1 MAVLEIRGLTKR
13 FGNTT
18 AVHDLTLDVNKGE
31 VFGFLGQ
38 NGAGKS
44 TTIDMLLDFIR
55 PTNGTA
61 TISGHNPQHD
71 PRTVREHIG
80 ILPDDYSLYD
90 QLTGREHIEFA
101 ITMNESDE
109 DPEAILARI
118 GLTTAS
124 DRPTGSYS
132 KGMRQRLAFGMALIG
147 DPSVLI
153 LDEPSTGLDPN
164 GVEEM
169 RAIIREEADTGTTVF
184 FSSHILDQVEAICD
198 RVGIIDDGELIAVDT
213 VEGLRNT
220 FNTRS
225 TLILSVDSVP
235 SSHGISDLEGVENIK
250 YTDETIEVSCTN
262 PEVKSSVIARVEA
275 TGASV
280 TDITIEQ
287 TSLAE
292 LFSKITTGGK
302 IE

>member
-1 MAVLEIRGLTKR
+1 MGVLEIHNLTKR
-13 FGNTT
+13 FGNTA
-18 AVHDLTLDVNKGE
+18 AVRNLNLDVNEGE

-44 TTIDMLLDFIR
+44 TTIDMLIDFIR
-55 PTNGTA
+55 PTDGNA
-61 TISGHNPQHD
+61 TISGHNPQQD
-71 PRTVREHIG
+71 PRTVRKNIG

-101 ITMNESDE
+101 ITMNESEE
-109 DPEAILARI
+109 DPEAILARV
-118 GLTTAS
+118 GLTNAS
-124 DRPTGSYS
+124 DQPTGSYS
-132 KGMRQRLAFGMALIG
+132 KGMRQRLAFGMTLIG

-169 RAIIREEADTGTTVF
+169 RTIIREEADNGTTIF
-184 FSSHILDQVEAICD
+184 FSSHILAQVEAICD

-225 TLILSVDSVP
+225 TLILSVGSVP
-235 SSHGISDLEGVENIK
+235 PSHGVSSLDGVINVK
-250 YTDETIEVSCTN
+250 HTDNTIEVDCTN
-262 PEVKSSVIARVEA
+262 SEVKSSVIARVEA

-280 TDITIEQ
+280 TDIDIDQ
-287 TSLAE
+287 TSLSE
-292 LFSKITTGGK
+292 IFSKITTEGK